1 MTTAT
6 AGREMAPKPRRPS
19 LFTYK
24 LQNNLTIFLFLIPA
38 FALFIIFIIYP
49 ILQSVYYSFFSW
61 KGLGAA
67 TDFIGL
73 DNYAQILKDKIFQKA
88 VLNGL
93 LIIGLS
99 LGIQLPMALALAI
112 MVGRDLPGRGFFRMI
127 FFMPYVI
134 SEVITAIAF
143 LGLYNADPSRGLI
156 NAILVLFGVKAQAW
170 LGNMQLVM
178 PSLFVVL
185 TWKWFGLHMLLYLA
199 GLQGIP
205 PEIEEAARIDGANSL
220 QLIRFI
226 TIPMLGSTIRT
237 SVYLSILGSM
247 QQFVLVWIMTK
258 GGPVNASEVMATY
271 MYRYGFVRF
280 WYGYGSAV
288 AIVMLMISLVFS
300 IGYLRI
306 IRQPEYLGG
315 GE

>member
-1 MTTAT
+1 MTTAAANQET
-6 AGREMAPKPRRPS
+6 SPKQERFT
-19 LFTYK
+19 LFPYK
-24 LQNNLTIFLFLIPA
+24 VQNNLTILLFLVPA

-49 ILQSVYYSFFSW
+49 IFQSVYYSFFNW

-88 VLNGL
+88 VFNGL
-93 LIIGLS
+93 LIIVLS
-99 LGIQLPMALALAI
+99 LTLQLPLALALAI

-134 SEVITAIAF
+134 SEVITAIAWM
-143 LGLYNADPSRGLI
+143 GLYNADPTRGLI
-156 NAILVLFGVKAQAW
+156 NAILVLFGFKAQAW
-170 LGNMQLVM
+170 LGNVHLVL
-178 PSLFVVL
+178 PALFVVL
-185 TWKWFGLHMLLYLA
+185 TWKWFGLHMLLFLA

-205 PEIEEAARIDGANSL
+205 TEIEEAARIDGANNL
-220 QLIRFI
+220 QTIRFI
-226 TIPMLGSTIRT
+226 TIPMLSSTIRT
-237 SVYLSILGSM
+237 CVYLSILGSM

-288 AIVMLMISLVFS
+288 AIIMLLISLAFS
-300 IGYLRI
+300 IGYLRV

>member
-1 MTTAT
+1 
-6 AGREMAPKPRRPS
+6 MASADTRGIARNPRRTS
-19 LFTYK
+19 FLSHK
-24 LQNNLTIFLFLIPA
+24 AWKNLTIFLFLLPA
-38 FALFIIFIIYP
+38 FVLFFLFIVYP
-49 ILQSVYYSFFSW
+49 ITKSVYFSFFSW
-61 KGLGAA
+61 KGFGDP
-67 TDFIGL
+67 TDFVGL
-73 DNYAQILKDKIFQKA
+73 ENFQQILKDKIFHRA
-88 VLNGL
+88 IINGL

-99 LGIQLPMALALAI
+99 LSVQLPLSLGLAI
-112 MVGRDLPGRGFFRMI
+112 MVGRDLPGRAFFRMI

-143 LGLYNADPSRGLI
+143 MGLYNPDPTRGLF
-156 NAILVLFGVKAQAW
+156 NAILILIPGVKAQAW

-185 TWKWFGLHMLLYLA
+185 TWKYFGLHMLLFLA

-205 PEIEEAARIDGANSL
+205 IEVEEAARIDGANGL
-220 QLIRFI
+220 QLLRYI

-237 SVYLSILGSM
+237 SVYLSILGSL
-247 QQFVLVWIMTK
+247 QQFILVWIMTK

-271 MYRYGFVRF
+271 MYRFGFVRF

-288 AIVMLMISLVFS
+288 AIVMLLISLVFS

-315 GE
+315 E